1 MQKWPPFVR
10 ATTFFSDTIFQV
22 VNETNLCAQGQRKI
36 RTIQM
41 GMTQKA
47 LRPPA
52 NLLNLSYSPG
62 EKVVVSGDFRKPLC
76 KVGVVII
83 PASTSLVVNLTA
95 SSTPFRATHVYS
107 SKSDSRMCDIRSS
120 VLELITATR
129 ELSLTGNLPL
139 YQIISGVGFPAA

>member
-1 MQKWPPFVR
+1 MKQIFSRFTKNR
-10 ATTFFSDTIFQV
+10 TTDSVQPNGRNDLK
-22 VNETNLCAQGQRKI
+22 NLPNTNLVIQR
-36 RTIQM
+36 RVLQ
-41 GMTQKA
+41 
-47 LRPPA
+47 RYY
-52 NLLNLSYSPG
+52 LLPSISR
-62 EKVVVSGDFRKPLC
+62 DFRKPLC

-83 PASTSLVVNLTA
+83 VVPARTSLVVNLTA
-95 SSTPFRATHVYS
+95 SSTPFLATHVYS

>member
-1 MQKWPPFVR
+1 MKQIFSRFTKNS
-10 ATTFFSDTIFQV
+10 TTNSVQPNGRNDLK
-22 VNETNLCAQGQRKI
+22 NLPNTNLVIQR
-36 RTIQM
+36 RVLQ
-41 GMTQKA
+41 
-47 LRPPA
+47 RYY
-52 NLLNLSYSPG
+52 LLPSISR
-62 EKVVVSGDFRKPLC
+62 DFRKPLC

-83 PASTSLVVNLTA
+83 VVPARTSLVVNLTA
-95 SSTPFRATHVYS
+95 SSTPFLATHVYS

>member
-1 MQKWPPFVR
+1 MKQIFSRFTKNS
-10 ATTFFSDTIFQV
+10 TTDSVQPNGRNDLKTLP
-22 VNETNLCAQGQRKI
+22 NTNLVIQGRDLQRYY
-36 RTIQM
+36 
-41 GMTQKA
+41 
-47 LRPPA
+47 
-52 NLLNLSYSPG
+52 LLPSISR
-62 EKVVVSGDFRKPLC
+62 DFRKPLC

-83 PASTSLVVNLTA
+83 VPARTSLVVNLTA
-95 SSTPFRATHVYS
+95 SSTPFLATHVYS

>member
-1 MQKWPPFVR
+1 MKQIFSRFTKNS
-10 ATTFFSDTIFQV
+10 TTDSVQPNGRNDLK
-22 VNETNLCAQGQRKI
+22 NLPNTNLVIQR
-36 RTIQM
+36 RVLQ
-41 GMTQKA
+41 
-47 LRPPA
+47 RYY
-52 NLLNLSYSPG
+52 LLPSISR
-62 EKVVVSGDFRKPLC
+62 DFRKPLC

-83 PASTSLVVNLTA
+83 VVPARTSLVVNLTA
-95 SSTPFRATHVYS
+95 SSTPFLATHVYS

>member
-1 MQKWPPFVR
+1 MKQIFSRFTKNS
-10 ATTFFSDTIFQV
+10 TTDSVQPNGRNDLK
-22 VNETNLCAQGQRKI
+22 NLPNTNLVIQR
-36 RTIQM
+36 RVLQ
-41 GMTQKA
+41 
-47 LRPPA
+47 RYY
-52 NLLNLSYSPG
+52 LLASISR
-62 EKVVVSGDFRKPLC
+62 DFRKPLC

-83 PASTSLVVNLTA
+83 VVPARTSLVVNLTA
-95 SSTPFRATHVYS
+95 SSTPFLATHVYS

>member
-1 MQKWPPFVR
+1 MKQIFSRFTKNS
-10 ATTFFSDTIFQV
+10 TTDSVQPNGRNDLK
-22 VNETNLCAQGQRKI
+22 NLPNTNLVIQR
-36 RTIQM
+36 RVLQ
-41 GMTQKA
+41 
-47 LRPPA
+47 RYY
-52 NLLNLSYSPG
+52 LLPSISR
-62 EKVVVSGDFRKPLC
+62 DFRKPLC

-83 PASTSLVVNLTA
+83 AVPARTSLVVNLTA
-95 SSTPFRATHVYS
+95 SSTPFLATHVYS